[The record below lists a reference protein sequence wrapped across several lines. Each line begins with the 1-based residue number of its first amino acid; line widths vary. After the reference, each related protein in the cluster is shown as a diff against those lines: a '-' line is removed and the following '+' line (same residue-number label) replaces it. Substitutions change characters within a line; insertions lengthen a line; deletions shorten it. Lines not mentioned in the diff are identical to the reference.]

1 MNDVTSLPSATLH
14 FSEGS
19 SDKVYQAQVKAEGDG
34 FVVEFQYG
42 RRGAALQCGRKT
54 PAPVTREAAEKVF
67 SKLVKDKQAKGY
79 TSSES
84 GAAYQDTS
92 NQHRVS
98 GFLPQLLNPIDERD
112 AQELIGSANWCTQ
125 EKYDG
130 VRALTRVVG
139 GEVAGIN
146 RKGLTIPLPE
156 AVATALRHCG
166 GHDFVLDG
174 ELVGEVFHVF
184 DVLRDDGCDV
194 TPMPLSVRLAMLGD
208 YRASEALRIAPTY
221 KSPQDKQAQLERLR
235 AAGAEGCVFKLL
247 SAPYVAG
254 RPNSGGN
261 ALKLKFVASATVRIS
276 AITAGKR
283 SAAMQLRDENGNWV
297 DVGNVTIPP
306 NHAVP
311 PISALA
317 EVRYLYA
324 HRGGS
329 LFQPVYLGQR
339 SDLEEVDC
347 TTAQLQYKGE
357 AAKAA

>member
-1 MNDVTSLPSATLH
+1 MSDSRPLSAVLN

-19 SDKVYQAQVKAEGDG
+19 SDKTYQLQVRAEGDG
-34 FVVEFQYG
+34 YVVEFQFG
-42 RRGAALQCGRKT
+42 KRNGPLQSGRKT
-54 PAPVTREAAEKVF
+54 ATPVPFEQAEKVF
-67 SKLVKDKQAKGY
+67 AKLIKEKQAKGY
-79 TSSES
+79 TQS
-84 GAAYQDTS
+84 GSGVAYQDTS

-98 GFLPQLLNPIDERD
+98 GFVPQLLNPIDERD
-112 AQELIGSANWCTQ
+112 AQELIASAQWCAQ

-130 VRALTRVVG
+130 NRTLARVVG
-139 GEVAGIN
+139 GEVTGIN

-166 GHDFVLDG
+166 GNDFVLDG
-174 ELVGEVFHVF
+174 ELVGEVLHVF

-194 TPMPLSVRLAMLGD
+194 TPMPLAVRLAMLND
-208 YRASEALRIAPTY
+208 YRSSEALRIAPTY
-221 KSPQDKQAQLERLR
+221 KSHEDKHTHLERLR

-261 ALKLKFVASATVRIS
+261 ALKLKFVATVTVRIS
-276 AITAGKR
+276 AITSGKR

-306 NHAVP
+306 NHAIP

-317 EVRYLYA
+317 EIRYLYA
-324 HRGGS
+324 FKGGS
-329 LFQPVYLGQR
+329 IFQPVYLGER
-339 SDLEEVDC
+339 KDLDEADC